1 MPQPLHTVHVRV
13 NDAATGQPTP
23 VRIRFTDAEGKYYAP
38 FGRLTDISP
47 ELGFEVGGNLLLEDK
62 CFAYIDGTCE
72 IQLPSERIL
81 IEAKKGPE
89 YTALSE
95 EILLGPG
102 QMAIRLEMKRW
113 NDLRQDRWYPGDTM
127 VAIMSAHAAL
137 LEALAEDIAV
147 VNLLANQFLWREKTW
162 CVPNLLAFSGQ
173 EPALERAGCMIVI
186 NTHNL
191 HPELGSVSLLN
202 CHRIVYPL
210 RFGEPVGLD
219 NWTVLD
225 WCDQCHRKGG
235 LVVWVP
241 EQLPDYDEGFASLH
255 HGELPAD
262 MVLGKI
268 DALEFNW
275 VWELNSEIVKEY
287 YGFLNLGFRLALVG
301 GSNKTTN
308 QELLGSWRTYA
319 RLQPGEEFTYKN
331 WIEAVRAGRTFATK
345 GPLLMLTVNGQDPG
359 AVINL
364 DSPDQTVHVYAGVRR
379 AFPPDRLE
387 LIVNGKAA
395 AEANSAQVVARS
407 PDRATG
413 VERSGDRST
422 TGGLATE
429 LEMDIPMPVGG
440 WMAAAYWGCEDS
452 QAGFKLLAH
461 TSPVY
466 VQVPGRQPPP
476 DREAGQNLLK
486 HFDEMLDWVRMQ
498 ARVENEDQR
507 ARLARVFESAKE
519 EVTRRLGQRS

>member
-1 MPQPLHTVHVRV
+1 MPGPLHTVHVRV
-13 NDAATGQPTP
+13 NDAATGEPTP
-23 VRIRFTDAEGKYYAP
+23 VRIRFTDEKGNYYAP

-89 YTALSE
+89 YAALSE

-147 VNLLANQFLWREKTW
+147 VNLLANQLLWREKTW

-173 EPALERAGCMIVI
+173 QPALERAGCMVVV

-241 EQLPDYDEGFASLH
+241 EQLPDYDEEFASLH

-262 MVLGKI
+262 MALGKI

-275 VWELNSEIVKEY
+275 AWELNSEIVKEY
-287 YGFLNLGFRLALVG
+287 YGFLNLGFRLPLVG

-308 QELLGSWRTYA
+308 EELLGGWRTYA

-345 GPLLMLTVNGQDPG
+345 GPLLLLTVNGQDPG

-364 DSPDQTVHVYAGVRR
+364 
-379 AFPPDRLE
+379 
-387 LIVNGKAA
+387 
-395 AEANSAQVVARS
+395 
-407 PDRATG
+407 
-413 VERSGDRST
+413 
-422 TGGLATE
+422 
-429 LEMDIPMPVGG
+429 
-440 WMAAAYWGCEDS
+440 
-452 QAGFKLLAH
+452 
-461 TSPVY
+461 
-466 VQVPGRQPPP
+466 
-476 DREAGQNLLK
+476 
-486 HFDEMLDWVRMQ
+486 
-498 ARVENEDQR
+498 
-507 ARLARVFESAKE
+507 
-519 EVTRRLGQRS
+519 